1 MVPLQTIFHNG
12 NIDGIPIA
20 RRSREGEGHSQ
31 EAGVTISLDKA
42 EQMSNKCGVVSLSS
56 SLEPQLFWP
65 QGLPESH
72 RHRRCSET
80 YRKFQLTE

>member
-12 NIDGIPIA
+12 NFDGISMD

-42 EQMSNKCGVVSLSS
+42 EQMSNKC
-56 SLEPQLFWP
+56 
-65 QGLPESH
+65 
-72 RHRRCSET
+72 
-80 YRKFQLTE
+80 